1 MKLEL
6 GKTYITNNGRE
17 MKVLDL
23 NFDDDH
29 LVLCKGKNVHGEMT
43 VHRFNIDGTSCLCWD
58 NAGSDDLD
66 IVKEKPK
73 TVKVYVLRH
82 KETGMFECQYYH
94 DTVKDIRDACLF
106 SESEVNSGDW
116 GNDREFIL
124 IGEIQCDL

>member
-17 MKVLDL
+17 MTVLDL
-23 NFDDDH
+23 SFDDDH
-29 LVLCKGKNVHGEMT
+29 PVLCKGKNVHGEMT
-43 VHRFNIDGTSCLCWD
+43 VHRFNIDGTSCLCS
-58 NAGSDDLD
+58 NLD

-82 KETGMFECQYYH
+82 KDTGMFECQYYS
-94 DTVKDIRDACLF
+94 DTVKNVKDAYLF
-106 SESEVNSGDW
+106 SESEVNRADW

-124 IGEIQCDL
+124 IGEIECDL

>member
-23 NFDDDH
+23 NFDNESP
-29 LVLCKGKNVHGEMT
+29 VLCKGKNIHGEMT
-43 VHRFNIDGTSCLCWD
+43 VHRFNIDGTSCLCS
-58 NAGSDDLD
+58 NLD

-82 KETGMFECQYYH
+82 KETGMFECQYYY
-94 DTVKDIRDACLF
+94 DTVKNIRDACLF
-106 SESEVNSGDW
+106 SESEVNNGNWGD
-116 GNDREFIL
+116 DREFIL